1 MRRPTTDARSGRDA
15 PLDADFQKLELG
27 RRLLYLR
34 RSLIRSAAEI
44 VAALGKLGTA
54 SGAGNRRSGFAL
66 KLSGDV
72 DLFVRLG
79 RRGGLARH
87 LFNDIYVGRHPRPVR
102 ELTVAAEAF
111 RRGIPTAEPVGALVE
126 WLTPLAYRG
135 AFLTRA
141 LAGMTLWDFVRTD
154 DDAQVRTHVL
164 AQARQAIEKM
174 HRLGLFHADLNLH
187 NLYVTTSRD
196 SFGIAILDLDKARLF
211 RQPVSPAR
219 RQRNLERLRRSVL
232 KLDPQGR
239 YLDQQAT
246 GVLTSG

>member
-1 MRRPTTDARSGRDA
+1 MRRPTPDALSRRGS
-15 PLDADFQKLELG
+15 PLNADFQKFELG
-27 RRLLYLR
+27 RRTLYLR

-44 VAALGKLGTA
+44 VASLGKLDTA
-54 SGAGNRRSGFAL
+54 SGAGNRQSGFAL
-66 KLSGDV
+66 KLAGDV
-72 DLFVRLG
+72 ELFVRLS
-79 RRGGLARH
+79 RRGGLAR
-87 LFNDIYVGRHPRPVR
+87 LFFNDVYVGRHARPLR
-102 ELTVAAEAF
+102 ELAIAAEAF
-111 RRGIPTAEPVGALVE
+111 RRGIPVVEPAGALVE
-126 WLTPLAYRG
+126 WLAPLAYRG

-154 DDAQVRTHVL
+154 NDAQVRIHVL
-164 AQARQAIEKM
+164 AQARQAIETM

-211 RQPVSPAR
+211 KQPVSPAR

-239 YLDQQAT
+239 YFDQQAA
-246 GVLTSG
+246 GFLTSP

>member
-1 MRRPTTDARSGRDA
+1 MRRPTTGTHSSHGA
-15 PLDADFQKLELG
+15 PLDSDFQKLELG
-27 RRLLYLR
+27 RRILYLR

-44 VAALGKLGTA
+44 VASLGKLDNA

-66 KLSGDV
+66 KLADDV
-72 DLFVRLG
+72 ELFVRLS

-87 LFNDIYVGRHPRPVR
+87 LFSDIYLGMHPRPVR
-102 ELTVAAEAF
+102 ELTIAAEAF
-111 RRGIPTAEPVGALVE
+111 RRGIPIVEPAGALVE
-126 WLTPLAYRG
+126 WLAPFAYRG

-141 LAGMTLWDFVRTD
+141 LAGMTLWDFLRTD
-154 DDAQVRTHVL
+154 DDAQVRMHVL
-164 AQARQAIEKM
+164 GQARQAIEKM
-174 HRLGLFHADLNLH
+174 HRLGLLHADLNLH
-187 NLYVTTSRD
+187 NLHVTTSRD

-211 RQPVSPAR
+211 RQPVSKAR

-246 GVLTSG
+246 GLLTSL